1 MIKKIIVLVLCICLL
16 STTFAA
22 FADSDGYH
30 YYTPGPKTEEL
41 TFEKPVF
48 LESTE
53 VVGSNLMMKK
63 GSIAEYDLL
72 LRFDMVTAE
81 ISYEAD
87 KDVTLTMI
95 CDTDKQDI
103 LLSKDSKTKIVDVT
117 YQQGSH
123 VLRFE
128 ADGEL
133 KLKKITFT
141 KLRVKTSRNNVLTI
155 GYDKYGEALQTT
167 VVVKT
172 NSTAI
177 KVNGG
182 LRYIDYEDVSATALI
197 ENSKMYLPIHA
208 AARAFSFYYEDYQDL
223 EYAYLSND
231 NFEVCKNKNTQY
243 YIVNGL
249 KKNIS
254 DFFLLKDG
262 KTYVPVRALAEMLGL
277 TVGYKDGYAI
287 IDDRICVKTILEDE
301 EIFTSLC
308 QELKPFDI
316 SNKKTGRTL
325 HVSKAPQ
332 ASDANDGSGDFPFA
346 TINGAAKVA
355 KAGDTVIIHE
365 GVYREEVRP
374 QNDGTATNPIIF
386 KAAEGE
392 NVTISAFEEQ
402 GDFVPYKNGIYQTV
416 IPKSLGVD
424 RNFIIMD
431 GEIIREGV
439 HPNTDTHQ
447 AAVDEFD
454 PDYELHDMLPP
465 RGDIRVV
472 SKERPNEAVSEND
485 LNQEQKDYWKGG
497 TYTTMYAAG
506 WTYCYGVITG
516 SEKGKIFI
524 TDENAERKGQFGIVY
539 YNASTDPGITDYG
552 FITNHINTVDL
563 PGEWYID
570 NESCILYMIPP
581 EGTNPK
587 DLKVEIKQRQRVVDL
602 RKRKYVQ
609 FVGINTTGGGITM
622 ANGSEMCVVNGGEHK
637 YISHAG
643 LSVAS
648 AASSWTIY
656 NNEDYYE
663 GVDDAPEFG
672 EAGFMEGGINNA
684 FINTNISYSAASG
697 IYLQGNYAYVE
708 NNVVSHTGYS
718 GTYTAGITISN
729 KINPNNFEEPVG
741 GHTIVHNTVHSA
753 SRAVLQIG
761 GGSRTDTP
769 YMLESGF
776 NETPSGA
783 IMGCDIGYNHF
794 YDANVQ
800 SRDTGVIY
808 SYGVSAGNDWR
819 RTQMHHNVAHDN
831 VTSNANS
838 TLHTTFYHDGMTAM
852 YDTYSNV
859 VWTKLENHV
868 SSLHEGGIYIQG
880 SYWPSN
886 TYAWGNTPMRVYT
899 GTKEDLTKEEYPYGK
914 PFYAGAYSLSDERFM
929 LNYERLD
936 EKDKTYVS
944 EATAIGSAV
953 VDERGFGVLKS
964 EEDGFKFKDV
974 NLYDEGTW
982 LEVYYTDN
990 RLKFDWE
997 NMKILHIDVTK
1008 NGENLNSYNR
1018 NIVRQNY
1025 YSEDLV
1031 KESFLLPGYTIDC
1044 ADVELSLTNADSN
1057 TKIAYVCTYPADY
1070 DKEVESMDYPPNA
1083 DVIYFGTWDESF
1095 RGAGGEGALGTSFS
1109 NTDTDVEAGTYSCI
1123 YSTWDNG
1130 VAYYDREFTKDVNAF
1145 KFNVSTAPAYANQI
1159 LEFRIDDPKSE
1170 PVATYNTQDL
1180 FDGTEMPHDWGK
1192 WVVDVKLS
1200 KTIPAG
1206 KHDIYVNYVPGER
1219 TAVSVGDVGST
1230 NSYYMAFYDERGG
1243 VLDENNK

>member
-1 MIKKIIVLVLCICLL
+1 MVKRMIAMILCLCLL
-16 STTFAA
+16 STTFIV

-41 TFEKPVF
+41 TFEKPVL

-87 KDVTLTMI
+87 KDVNLTMI
-95 CDTDKQDI
+95 CDTDKQEI
-103 LLSKDSKTKIVDVT
+103 SLSKDSKTKVVDVT

-123 VLRFE
+123 VLRLE

-141 KLRVKTSRNNVLTI
+141 KLRVQTSRNNVLTI

-197 ENSKMYLPIHA
+197 ENGKMYLPIHT
-208 AARAFSFYYEDYQDL
+208 AARAFSLYYEDYQDL

-231 NFEVCKNKNTQY
+231 NIEVCKSKNTQY
-243 YIVNGL
+243 YEVNGI

-254 DFFLLKDG
+254 DFFILKKG

-301 EIFTSLC
+301 EIFKALKE
-308 QELKPFDI
+308 ELQPFNI
-316 SNKKTGRTL
+316 SNKKQGRTL

-332 ASDANDGSGDFPFA
+332 ASDANDGSEKFPFA
-346 TINGAAKVA
+346 TINGAGKVA

-365 GVYREEVRP
+365 GVYREEVVP

-416 IPKSLGVD
+416 IPKSLGKD
-424 RNFIIMD
+424 RNFIIMN

-439 HPNTDTHQ
+439 HPNTDTYQ
-447 AAVDEFD
+447 TAVDVFD
-454 PDYELHDMLPP
+454 PDYELHDMGPP

-472 SKERPNEAVSEND
+472 SKDRPGEAVSPND

-497 TYTTMYAAG
+497 TYTTMYNLG
-506 WTYCYGVITG
+506 WTYSYGVITG

-524 TDENAERKGQFGIVY
+524 TDECAEREGQFGIAY
-539 YNASTDPGITDYG
+539 YNINGEPSDTDYG
-552 FITNHINTVDL
+552 FITNHINTVDI

-570 NESCILYMIPP
+570 HDRCILYMIPP
-581 EGTNPK
+581 EGVAPE

-602 RKRKYVQ
+602 RKRKYIQ
-609 FVGINTTGGGITM
+609 FVDINTTGGGITM
-622 ANGSEMCVVNGGEHK
+622 ANGSEMCVLNGGEHK

-643 LSVAS
+643 LAAS
-648 AASSWTIY
+648 AAIESWNIY
-656 NNEDYYE
+656 DSKGHIK
-663 GVDDAPEFG
+663 GVDDAPAFG
-672 EAGFMEGGINNA
+672 EAGFMECGFNNA
-684 FINTNISYSAASG
+684 FINTNISYSAAAG
-697 IYLQGNYAYVE
+697 IFLEGNYAYIE
-708 NNVVSHTGYS
+708 NNIIAHTGYS
-718 GTYTAGITISN
+718 GTYIAGITIDS
-729 KINPNNFEEPVG
+729 KVNPDNFEEPVG
-741 GHTIVHNTVHSA
+741 GHTIIHNTVYSA
-753 SRAVLQIG
+753 SRAVMYIRG
-761 GGSRTDTP
+761 GGRTDTP

-776 NETPSGA
+776 NPAPNGA
-783 IMGCDIGYNHF
+783 IMSCDIGYNHF

-819 RTQMHHNVAHDN
+819 RTQMHHNSAHDN

-838 TLHTTFYHDGMTAM
+838 TQHTTFYHDGMTAM

-859 VWTKLENHV
+859 IWTKHEDHV
-868 SSLHEGGIYIQG
+868 KSLSSGGIYIQG
-880 SYWPSN
+880 GYWLSN
-886 TYAWGNTPMRVYT
+886 TYAWGNTPMRVYK

-914 PFYAGAYSLSDERFM
+914 PFYAGAYSASNERFM
-929 LNYERLD
+929 LNYERVD
-936 EKDKTYVS
+936 NKDKVYVN
-944 EATAIGSAV
+944 EATAIGNAK

-964 EEDGFKFKDV
+964 EEDGFRFKDV
-974 NLYDEGTW
+974 KLYDEGTW

-990 RLKFDWE
+990 RLKF
-997 NMKILHIDVTK
+997 NQKAMKVLHIDVTK
-1008 NGENLNSYNR
+1008 DGENLNSYNR

-1025 YSEDLV
+1025 YVEDMV
-1031 KESFLLPGYTIDC
+1031 KERFLIPGYSTDS
-1044 ADVELSLTNADSN
+1044 ADVELSLLNADGV
-1057 TKIAYVCTYPADY
+1057 TKIAYVYSYPANY
-1070 DKEVESMDYPPNA
+1070 EEEVAKMDYPPDA
-1083 DVIYFGTWDESF
+1083 DVIYFGTWDEWF
-1095 RGAGGEGALGTSFS
+1095 RGKGNKLSTTFKNDEVAVELGTFCSI
-1109 NTDTDVEAGTYSCI
+1109 DQ
-1123 YSTWDNG
+1123 TWDHG
-1130 VAYYDREFTKDVNAF
+1130 VAYYDREFTKDVNAL
-1145 KFNVSTAPAYANQI
+1145 KLKIGTARAYANQLVEI
-1159 LEFRIDDPKSE
+1159 RVDDPKSE
-1170 PVATYNTQDL
+1170 PIAICKTEEL
-1180 FDGTEMPHDWGK
+1180 FEGTEQIHSWLQ
-1192 WVVDVKLS
+1192 WVDQS
-1200 KTIPAG
+1200 SAHG
-1206 KHDIYVNYVPGER
+1206 
-1219 TAVSVGDVGST
+1219 
-1230 NSYYMAFYDERGG
+1230 RG
-1243 VLDENNK
+1243 L